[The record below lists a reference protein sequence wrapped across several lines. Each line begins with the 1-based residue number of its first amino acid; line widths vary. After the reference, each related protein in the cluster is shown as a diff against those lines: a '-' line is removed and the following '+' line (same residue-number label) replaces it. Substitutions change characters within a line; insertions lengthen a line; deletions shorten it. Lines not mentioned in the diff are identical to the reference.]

1 MMKFY
6 CILCMLY
13 SLQFIACKNNS
24 SKESTPSADSVAVFP
39 YKEIIESDIKD
50 VKDIPYYIYKITEVN
65 HLKKD
70 SAQIS
75 LEDFLKLSKVF
86 VEQTITT
93 EQLKKN
99 YKEST
104 FHDLSTKN
112 ISITYTAIDKSLP
125 LQNVIILLKDNNNKL
140 SHLYMDIFHSNND
153 TLIIQR
159 NNWNMNTSFE
169 LNTLI
174 KADNFEEQKTI
185 KVVWNNKK

>member
-1 MMKFY
+1 
-6 CILCMLY
+6 
-13 SLQFIACKNNS
+13 
-24 SKESTPSADSVAVFP
+24 
-39 YKEIIESDIKD
+39 
-50 VKDIPYYIYKITEVN
+50 
-65 HLKKD
+65 
-70 SAQIS
+70 
-75 LEDFLKLSKVF
+75 LEDFLNLSKVF

-93 EQLKKN
+93 EQLKKK

-159 NNWNMNTSFE
+159 NNWNTNSSFE